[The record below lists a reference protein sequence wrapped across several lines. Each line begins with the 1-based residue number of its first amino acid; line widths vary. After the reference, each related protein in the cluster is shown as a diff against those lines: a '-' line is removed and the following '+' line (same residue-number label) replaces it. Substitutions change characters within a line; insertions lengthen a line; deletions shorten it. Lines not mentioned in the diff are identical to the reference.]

1 MTGKKLR
8 KYWMRRVIILNFL
21 FVLAILM
28 SPLQCFVS
36 NALSTS
42 RENTADAIADICIEE
57 WPTYGILPSVA
68 VAQAFVES
76 GLGSGGSNLFGVNG
90 CFGLET
96 VLATYR
102 YLQCLH
108 NEFFKGKAA
117 WKDSPEEQ
125 LYYILER
132 GYYCEGEYPY
142 GSYYYNVIRSIYRY
156 GWDKYDEKLSR
167 KLAEEDRERAQKKAS
182 RLRSQR
188 SRMPFKILFSNNI
201 PFGTMCTDP
210 EYIKKGST
218 VILGY
223 YIFEVTE
230 SDKGLDNSVVIGC
243 KDEALPSLHDDI
255 LVDGLYTHLTEVIEN
270 AKG

>member
-1 MTGKKLR
+1 M
-8 KYWMRRVIILNFL
+8 
-21 FVLAILM
+21 
-28 SPLQCFVS
+28 
-36 NALSTS
+36 S
-42 RENTADAIADICIEE
+42 REQKNTADAIADICIEE
-57 WPTYGILPSVA
+57 HPTYGILPSVA

-96 VLATYR
+96 VSATYR

-108 NEFFKGKAA
+108 NEYFKGKAA

-125 LYYILER
+125 MFYILER
-132 GYYCEGEYPY
+132 GCYCEGEYPY

-156 GWDKYDEKLSR
+156 GWDRYDEKLSR
-167 KLAEEDRERAQKKAS
+167 KLAEKDREKARKKAS

-188 SRMPFKILFSNNI
+188 SRMPFRLIFNKDMAM
-201 PFGTMCTDP
+201 GTMCTDP

-218 VILGY
+218 VMLGY

-243 KDEALPSLHDDI
+243 KDETLPSLHDDI
-255 LVDGLYTHLTEVIEN
+255 FVDGFYTYLTEVIED